1 MEMKKSGLSPDKKQ
15 DDNIDNYIP
24 NSSNKLNLF
33 EESNFRKRSSNKLN
47 QNIPNILDFSY
58 SNTYKEDN
66 IENNYRKKNSSQ
78 KVNLYN
84 IELYST
90 IKNNHFIHKNVSEF
104 DNIKSSKNDYI
115 NDNKNEDQLNNNGDR
130 QNLKENDKS
139 SESNFSSKSNS
150 SRSSKD
156 SKSSKKSI
164 KNTFLNNFEIKIS
177 NYEENAKNNSL
188 ISSSSSSSNNDIPTY
203 SLNMN
208 ILKTRDKSI
217 NLNTDS
223 SRKSTGSKPVLIL
236 DKLMARRRSTQIEDK
251 KQFTCSNYASKET
264 DSNDTLSNNKFPHCK
279 SLLTINNNKSK
290 SLSSSNLITEK
301 ENCLVNTNTE
311 DQLIQKIKNSPNFI
325 NMNELKSCNEMYKK
339 DYDSI
344 NSFKFKPSSNQ
355 NSDKKVSNSN
365 NIETDDHVLKTDAE
379 TRISEFSDK
388 DYIENIDC
396 KIYKSTMNQVQE
408 LDEEYRD
415 YNTYMSR
422 TEIKKN
428 SNGSLNVS
436 KNKSSNLKKS
446 VFSKSKSKTFNSF
459 DSENENDNSD
469 YDKIKDMD
477 LINTLKSK
485 KSIGSFESF
494 VSDKSNSRLDSPYI
508 NNSSVTEKLKI
519 DENSNIDILYQS
531 IINTRKSSIKN
542 KNDQSRKKNCFVT
555 RKLVFIED
563 QKDFIENHRLT
574 NYSKS
579 SLQNKIEIKLT
590 PCNQPKNVITSKS
603 LNIEADKNI

>member
-1 MEMKKSGLSPDKKQ
+1 MEMKKSGLSPDKKP
-15 DDNIDNYIP
+15 DDNLDNYTP
-24 NSSNKLNLF
+24 NSSNNLNLNN
-33 EESNFRKRSSNKLN
+33 ESNFRKKSSSKLN
-47 QNIPNILDFSY
+47 QNIPNILDFPHI
-58 SNTYKEDN
+58 NKYKEDD
-66 IENNYRKKNSSQ
+66 IENNYRKKNSSV

-90 IKNNHFIHKNVSEF
+90 IKNNHFIPKDTSEF
-104 DNIKSSKNDYI
+104 ENTKSSKTDFI
-115 NDNKNEDQLNNNGDR
+115 NDNKNEDPLTNNQDR
-130 QNLKENDKS
+130 QNFKENNNLSD
-139 SESNFSSKSNS
+139 SNFSSKSNS

-156 SKSSKKSI
+156 SNSSKKSI

-177 NYEENAKNNSL
+177 NYEETEKNKSL

-208 ILKTRDKSI
+208 ILKTRDISI

-264 DSNDTLSNNKFPHCK
+264 DSNDTLSNNKFPYCK

-311 DQLIQKIKNSPNFI
+311 DQLIQKIKNSPNFQ
-325 NMNELKSCNEMYKK
+325 NMNELKPCNEMYKK
-339 DYDSI
+339 DFDSI

-355 NSDKKVSNSN
+355 NSDKKLSNSN
-365 NIETDDHVLKTDAE
+365 NIETDDPVLKTDAE

-396 KIYKSTMNQVQE
+396 KIYKCTMNQVQE

-428 SNGSLNVS
+428 SNGSLNIS

-469 YDKIKDMD
+469 YDKIKDME

-508 NNSSVTEKLKI
+508 NNKSIAEKLKI
-519 DENSNIDILYQS
+519 DENTNIDILYQS

-542 KNDQSRKKNCFVT
+542 KNDLSRKKNCFVT
-555 RKLVFIED
+555 RRLVFIED

>member
-15 DDNIDNYIP
+15 DDNIDNCIP

-78 KVNLYN
+78 KANLYN

-104 DNIKSSKNDYI
+104 DNIKSCKNDYI
-115 NDNKNEDQLNNNGDR
+115 NDNTNEDQLNNNGDR